1 MELIESYLNEVGQ
14 FLPDEQRA
22 AILLELGDDLVG
34 EVEGRAEAE
43 GREPN
48 EADEAYVLTQF
59 GHPLKV
65 ASRYQPP
72 KYLIGPDLYPAFRQT
87 LKTVFVVAMVAQ
99 VVIGLVVAQTND
111 WQIGPFALLGM
122 FVEILV
128 WIVAIV
134 VGVFIALE
142 YSGEKLN
149 LYENWQPRSISSGT
163 LGVIRRGDVITNLFS
178 EGFFLLWWN
187 DVVVLQNWL
196 PGQAGQVGEF
206 YVRLSDVWAPYFWHL
221 NILFGALFLLHFYVL
236 VRGVWRRG
244 LLIAEIAGNTALL
257 GLIVTLV
264 TASVLIDVGGVEV
277 WLDERIQ
284 QTAKISM
291 LVVAGITLWDM
302 WLSFKVFRGNT
313 AYTD

>member
-1 MELIESYLNEVGQ
+1 MELVESYLNEVGQ
-14 FLPDEQRA
+14 FLPGEQRA

-34 EVEGRAEAE
+34 EVEGRAESE
-43 GREPN
+43 GRAPN
-48 EADEAYVLTQF
+48 EADEVYVLAQF

-65 ASRYQPP
+65 AGRYQPP
-72 KYLIGPDLYPAFRQT
+72 KYLIGPDLYPAFIQT
-87 LKTVFVVAMVAQ
+87 LKTVFVVALVAQ
-99 VVIGLVVAQTND
+99 VVIGLGVSQTND
-111 WQIGPFALLGM
+111 WQIGPLSLLGM

-134 VGVFIALE
+134 VAVFIALE

-149 LYENWQPRSISSGT
+149 LYENWKPQSISAGS

-196 PGQAGQVGEF
+196 PDQPGEF
-206 YVRLSDVWAPYFWHL
+206 FVHLSDAWTPYFWHL
-221 NILFGALFLLHFYVL
+221 NVLFGALFLLHFYVL
-236 VRGVWRRG
+236 VRGVWRRE
-244 LLIAEIAGNTALL
+244 LLVAEIAGNAALL
-257 GLIVTLV
+257 GLIVVLV
-264 TASVLIDVGGVEV
+264 TATALVEIGGIEAE
-277 WLDERIQ
+277 LDYWIQ
-284 QTAKISM
+284 QTVKVSL

-313 AYTD
+313 AYTN